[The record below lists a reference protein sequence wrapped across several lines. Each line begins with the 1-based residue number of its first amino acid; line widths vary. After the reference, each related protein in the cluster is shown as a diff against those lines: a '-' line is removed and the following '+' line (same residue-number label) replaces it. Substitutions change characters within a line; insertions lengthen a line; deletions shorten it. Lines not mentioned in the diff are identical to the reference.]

1 MKRIAAVVV
10 LYQPKKYI
18 FDNIQSYYDFVDL
31 VIVIDNSER
40 PDNEI
45 KEWLASKNKIH
56 TVLNRSNLGIGK
68 ALNSGCEIAIS
79 KGFQWILTMDQD
91 SSFSSDIISRYLECF
106 EKLDGSEKA
115 AIISPIHISSPIDPE
130 HPCIA
135 EETTHV
141 MTSGN
146 LLNLTAYRCIGG
158 FNESLFIDE
167 VDHDYCLRARLK
179 KYSII
184 EMPHVYLFHELG
196 EEVEIRKNGQS
207 IKTRTHSPL
216 RFYYITRNRLYIW
229 RRYSRHFP
237 SAEPIG
243 LTNIAKPLLFALL
256 YHDQKLHRLYHIGR
270 GIYHFLIGRY
280 GK

>member
-1 MKRIAAVVV
+1 MNPIAAVVV

-18 FDNIQSYYDFVDL
+18 FDNIQSYYDFVEL
-31 VIVIDNSER
+31 VIVIDNSEM
-40 PDNEI
+40 PDDKI

-56 TVLNRSNLGIGK
+56 TVINGSNLGIGK
-68 ALNSGCEIAIS
+68 ALNFGCEIAIS

-91 SSFSSDIISRYLECF
+91 SSFSSDMMGCYLECF
-106 EKLDGSEKA
+106 EQLDDTETIA
-115 AIISPIHISSPIDPE
+115 VISPIHIPSTIYPE

-135 EETTHV
+135 KETTHV

-146 LLNLTAYRCIGG
+146 LLNLAAYQCIGG

-167 VDHDYCLRARLK
+167 VDHDYCLKARLK
-179 KYSII
+179 QYRVV
-184 EMPHVYLFHELG
+184 EMPHIHLAHELG
-196 EEVEIRKNGQS
+196 EEVEIRKNGLS

-229 RRYSRHFP
+229 RRYFKHFP
-237 SAEPIG
+237 STEPIG
-243 LTNIAKPLLFALL
+243 LPNIVKPLLFALL
-256 YHDQKLHRLYHIGR
+256 YHDQKPRRLYHIGR
-270 GIYHFLIGRY
+270 GIFHFLIGRY